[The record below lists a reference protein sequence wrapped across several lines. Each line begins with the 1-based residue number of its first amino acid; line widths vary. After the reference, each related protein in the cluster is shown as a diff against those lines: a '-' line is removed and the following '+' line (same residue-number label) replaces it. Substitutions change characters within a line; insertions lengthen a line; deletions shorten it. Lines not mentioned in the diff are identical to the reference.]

1 MLKREHRLTDGPS
14 FGRAIRTGRRA
25 GSRSVVVHVAAPGEH
40 RDEQP
45 EVPEQP
51 RPPRVGLVVA
61 KSVGNAVARNLVKR
75 RLRHLM
81 RERVTSLPPSAL
93 VVVRALPAAAGASYD
108 ELGKDLDH
116 AIARAA
122 RPAGVRPGATRKEAE
137 R

>member
-25 GSRSVVVHVAAPGEH
+25 GSRSVVVHVAAPGKH
-40 RDEQP
+40 HDEQP

-81 RERVTSLPPSAL
+81 RERVTSLPLNAL
-93 VVVRALPAAAGASYD
+93 VVVRALPPAAAASYQQLAD
-108 ELGKDLDH
+108 DLDH
-116 AIARAA
+116 ALGRALRARAP
-122 RPAGVRPGATRKEAE
+122 RPAAPSVE
-137 R
+137 RER